1 MAESYARVAKQPPVI
16 FTTQIQKILINTARA
31 ECAAQ
36 NWRLYAAATDRTHV
50 HTLISWK
57 TFIPWNDV
65 IKRQKNI
72 LSYRLGRDL
81 GMTARQWFVRGQSRR
96 RVIDQAH
103 FEYLVQNYFPKH
115 NGVGWYAPTPAL
127 RT

>member
-50 HTLISWK
+50 HLLISWK

-65 IKRQKNI
+65 IKRLKNI
-72 LSYRLGRDL
+72 LSNRLGRD
-81 GMTARQWFVRGQSRR
+81 
-96 RVIDQAH
+96 
-103 FEYLVQNYFPKH
+103 
-115 NGVGWYAPTPAL
+115 
-127 RT
+127 